1 MKMKRKQQR
10 PWLAALV
17 WLALSAVAVAQE
29 LYQPNPAEV
38 SARVAAVL
46 RFYQLNASA
55 PELAQLVALQTRIET
70 PSTTMRDRW
79 QANQELYRLLYR
91 LHGVATPPD
100 SLVNTA
106 RTSTGILGTFLAS
119 GPVKPLGNAVTPWG
133 QLGRIEQHGR
143 GPVPMILIA
152 PAGFDGTIYRTFME
166 RNASRYTMYAVTLPG
181 SGQTPLLAEPERFD
195 PAATPWW
202 TSAQQGVL
210 ALIARH
216 KLDKP
221 VIVGLQSSAYLAAR
235 LALDHPDKVRA
246 AVMICGLAH
255 TPQPSEQE
263 PDRPMTLE
271 ERRQSITLRVNALV
285 TDLWPRVVL
294 ATREGGEQLLQ
305 AFLRVYPPG
314 LSRNPQRNN
323 ELFLMSA
330 LDSSLRA
337 LRYGNELAMTD
348 LGAEFGKLRVPVLA
362 ITADHDDASTQQ
374 GTPDTAQWTEV
385 KLRYPTIPLT
395 ISRFENSR
403 AFVTDDAP
411 ADLDA
416 AIAAFLAG
424 QPVEVK
430 RARAVAVRPSPRASV
445 RQQVGLAEIAIE
457 YGRPPVKGRELWGKL
472 VPWRRVWRAGAN
484 EATRITVTRDVLI
497 EGRKLVAGEYSFFVI
512 PDESEW
518 IVIFNRVAHQWGAF
532 NYNPEFDALRMPVK
546 PQTAESAEW
555 LSFNFL
561 PASER
566 AAHLELRWEKL
577 RLLLKLEEAQ

>member
-1 MKMKRKQQR
+1 MERMNQHL
-10 PWLAALV
+10 WLSAFV
-17 WLALSAVAVAQE
+17 WLALNVAAVAQE
-29 LYQPNPAEV
+29 LYQPNPEEV

-55 PELAQLVALQTRIET
+55 PELAQLVALQMRIET
-70 PSTTMRDRW
+70 PSTSMRDRW

-91 LHGVATPPD
+91 LHGVTTPPD

-106 RTSTGILGTFLAS
+106 GTSTGILGTFLAS
-119 GPVKPLGNAVTPWG
+119 GPVKPLGPAITPWG

-143 GPVPMILIA
+143 GPVPMILVA

-181 SGQTPLLAEPERFD
+181 SGKTPLLAESEHFN

-210 ALIARH
+210 ALIAQH

-221 VIVGLQSSAYLAAR
+221 VIIGLQSSTYLAAR
-235 LALDHPDKVRA
+235 LALDHPGKVRA

-271 ERRQSITLRVNALV
+271 ERRQSISLRVNALV

-294 ATREGGEQLLQ
+294 ATRAGGEQLLQ

-337 LRYGNELAMTD
+337 MRYGNELAFTD
-348 LGAEFGKLRVPVLA
+348 LGTEFGKLRVPVLA
-362 ITADHDDASTQQ
+362 ITADHDDASTQH

-403 AFVTDDAP
+403 TFVTDDAP
-411 ADLDA
+411 TDLDA
-416 AIAAFLAG
+416 AVAAFLAG
-424 QPVEVK
+424 QPVEIK

-445 RQQVGLAEIAIE
+445 RQQIELTEITIE
-457 YGRPPVKGRELWGKL
+457 YGRPQVKGREIWGKL

-484 EATRITVTRDVLI
+484 EATRITFNRDLLI
-497 EGRKLVAGEYSFFVI
+497 EGRKLAAGEYSFFVV
-512 PDESEW
+512 PDEREW
-518 IVIFNRVAHQWGAF
+518 TVIFNRVAHQWGAF
-532 NYNPEFDALRMPVK
+532 NYNPEFDALRVPVN
-546 PQTAESAEW
+546 PQNTAHVEW
-555 LSFNFL
+555 LSFDII
-561 PASER
+561 PTDKR
-566 AAHLELRWEKL
+566 GAHLMLRWEKL
-577 RLLLKLEEAQ
+577 QLALHVEATP